1 MSFARRGIVPRGQ
14 SSGRCR
20 GQEILERMDASL
32 IKKRLA
38 SAKLTPAEVLTAAN
52 KRAVAAAVRRQANA
66 TAASLEG

>member
-20 GQEILERMDASL
+20 GQEILERMDVSL

>member
-1 MSFARRGIVPRGQ
+1 MEINARIDTKDV
-14 SSGRCR
+14 
-20 GQEILERMDASL
+20 SL

-38 SAKLTPAEVLTAAN
+38 SAKLTPAEVLTEAN

>member
-1 MSFARRGIVPRGQ
+1 MEIDARID
-14 SSGRCR
+14 
-20 GQEILERMDASL
+20 IKNATL

-38 SAKLTPAEVLTAAN
+38 SAKLTPAEVFTAAN